1 MKGPKIVKKRTM
13 ETSKNGVS
21 LVDNGRFWSIV
32 KYHVNPAPKAAAC
45 SVYHTGA
52 ENYIKAKWK
61 KSFK

>member
-1 MKGPKIVKKRTM
+1 M